1 LPGVAVRIA
10 PDGEIEVRGPGNT
23 PGYRNLKDATADLY
37 TDDGWLRSGDVGHLD
52 IAGRLHITD
61 RKKEILVNASGKN
74 IAPTGIESLIAGRLF
89 IDQVMVVGEARPYV
103 VALLTV
109 DPAAIAAFARTRDIL
124 ATSTDELLRHPA
136 VLGEAQTLVDQANAQ
151 LSRPE
156 QIKRFA
162 LLPAGWSVE
171 TEELTP
177 TLKMRR
183 KIIGDRYRT
192 DIEALYERA

>member
-1 LPGVAVRIA
+1 MPRDLNVGNGSLLVAIDAKYRI
-10 PDGEIEVRGPGNT
+10 
-23 PGYRNLKDATADLY
+23 ADLY

-74 IAPTGIESLIAGRLF
+74 IAPTGIESLVAGRLF

-109 DPAAIAAFARTRDIL
+109 DSAALAAFARTRGIV
-124 ATSTDELLRHPA
+124 AASTDELLGHPA
-136 VLGEAQTLVDQANAQ
+136 VRGEAQTLVDQANAQ

-156 QIKRFA
+156 QIKRFT
-162 LLPAGWSVE
+162 LLPGGWSVE
-171 TEELTP
+171 AGELTP

-183 KIIGDRYRT
+183 KIIDDRYRPQ
-192 DIEALYERA
+192 IEALYERT